1 MTVTCT
7 HLQILAGLSMTGG
20 IMTAKLYALPTPL
33 AKAQQSA
40 TIVAMPRRTKHGLQE
55 VLPFE
60 WPTTQGANA
69 IALVAPRVTPGA
81 NDTFDQQVTSSS
93 DLPPAQQWATRL
105 VHGVVEVING
115 VRPATQLT
123 RWITPEVMTQ
133 VQSRIMMKN
142 MPRFNIRSI
151 HVTQTDDGVAE
162 VCSVFGTVNRSFA
175 MAMRLEG
182 LDGRWKAT
190 SLMWAL

>member
-1 MTVTCT
+1 
-7 HLQILAGLSMTGG
+7 
-20 IMTAKLYALPTPL
+20 MTAKLYALPTPL
-33 AKAQQSA
+33 AKEQQSA
-40 TIVAMPRRTKHGLQE
+40 TIMAMPRRTKHGLQE

-60 WPTTQGANA
+60 WPQIQGANA
-69 IALVAPRVTPGA
+69 IALVAPRVTPGD
-81 NDTFDQQVTSSS
+81 NDSFDQQATSSA

-162 VCSVFGTVNRSFA
+162 VCSVFGTPNRSFA

>member
-1 MTVTCT
+1 
-7 HLQILAGLSMTGG
+7 MTGE
-20 IMTAKLYALPTPL
+20 IMTARIYALPTPL
-33 AKAQQSA
+33 AKEQPPA
-40 TIVAMPRRTKHGLQE
+40 TVLALPVRTKYGLQE
-55 VLPFE
+55 SLPFE
-60 WPTTQGANA
+60 WPVVRGSNA
-69 IALVAPRVTPGA
+69 LAYVAPRVAPGA
-81 NDTFDQQVTSSS
+81 NDTFDQQATSSA

-133 VQSRIMMKN
+133 VQGRIMSKN
-142 MPRFNIRSI
+142 MPRFNIRSV

-162 VCSVFGTVNRSFA
+162 VCSVFGTPNRSFA

>member
-1 MTVTCT
+1 MTVICT
-7 HLQILAGLSMTGG
+7 QLQALAPTSMMGE
-20 IMTAKLYALPTPL
+20 IMTATIYALPTPL
-33 AKAQQSA
+33 AKNHESA
-40 TIVAMPRRTKHGLQE
+40 TILAMPRRTKHGLQE
-55 VLPFE
+55 TLPFE

-69 IALVAPRVTPGA
+69 LALVAPRVTPGA
-81 NDTFDQQVTSSS
+81 NDSFDQQVTPSSE
-93 DLPPAQQWATRL
+93 LPPAQQWATRL

-115 VRPATQLT
+115 VRPASQLT
-123 RWITPEVMTQ
+123 RWITPDVMSLI
-133 VQSRIMMKN
+133 QSRIMTKN

-162 VCSVFGTVNRSFA
+162 VCSVFGTPNRSFA

>member
-1 MTVTCT
+1 MTVICT
-7 HLQILAGLSMTGG
+7 HLQALAGSSMMGE
-20 IMTAKLYALPTPL
+20 IMTAQLYVLPTPL
-33 AKAQQSA
+33 AKEQQSA
-40 TIVAMPRRTKHGLQE
+40 TIMAMPRRTKHGLQE

-60 WPTTQGANA
+60 WPQNQGANA
-69 IALVAPRVTPGA
+69 IALVAPRVTPGD
-81 NDTFDQQVTSSS
+81 NDSFDQQATSSA

-133 VQSRIMMKN
+133 VQSRIMAKN

-162 VCSVFGTVNRSFA
+162 VCSVFGTPNRSFA